1 MINYSTTADV
11 GAVQELFR
19 QLPDLEKLAFEFCV
33 AFPHLRV
40 NSVYNKRISLHD
52 ENGLQLGH
60 LGVAPGSAITKDGKR
75 VTRYEFSSDSVQK
88 ARYTNTDRQT
98 RDSTNI
104 KSLITVIKK
113 NNEVP
118 DAKKVLETFK
128 RGIIYAFEATHKKT
142 RLDFSLPMET
152 QLALVKFHLQLDKLG
167 LERYALEIKDTYEA
181 YVKNTEERAEHDKTY
196 NRFCAGSYLI
206 GYLPQDGHY
215 LVGEASCEGEKITI
229 HEGVKRYTTLKDHPE
244 HAGTVAMINAWASGQ
259 PNHNK
264 NNEFGLP
271 FNDKYY
277 PDLDVSTGYR
287 GQDALW
293 MLIPKNPA

>member
-1 MINYSTTADV
+1 MINYSTTADI

-19 QLPDLEKLAFEFCV
+19 QLPDLEKLTFEFCV

-40 NSVYNKRISLHD
+40 NSVNNKRISLHD

-60 LGVAPGSAITKDGKR
+60 LAVSPGSAITKDGRR
-75 VTRYEFSSDSVQK
+75 VTRYEFSSDSVKK

-98 RDSTNI
+98 RDSVNI
-104 KSLITVIKK
+104 KSLITAIKK

-118 DAKKVLETFK
+118 DAKKILETFK
-128 RGIIYAFEATHKKT
+128 RGILYAFESTHKKS
-142 RLDFSLPMET
+142 RVDFFLSTEA
-152 QLALVKFHLQLDKLG
+152 QLALVKSHLQLDKLG

-181 YVKNTEERAEHDKTY
+181 FVKSMEKQAEDDKIY
-196 NRFCAGSYLI
+196 KRFCAGSYLI
-206 GYLPQDGHY
+206 GYLPHDGHY
-215 LVGEASCEGEKITI
+215 LVGEVSCEGEKVTI
-229 HEGVKRYTTLKDHPE
+229 HEGVKRYTTLKGHTE
-244 HAGTVAMINAWASGQ
+244 HAGTVAMINTWASGLS
-259 PNHNK
+259 NHNN

-277 PDLDVSTGYR
+277 PELDVSTGYR